1 VHHNLLQRTF
11 VSFSGTTVARIG
23 FNFIEKNF
31 LIMGAQS
38 GKSTNTGKKLI
49 IFGFVIIA
57 ILFLLYHRYQD
68 PELITPSALNSIQR
82 IAYGFY
88 ITLVAAFGAI
98 AIGMYRYHKE
108 KVENKGHDLSTIIA
122 IATWNSK
129 SRKIFVATFIG
140 YGIFFSL
147 VSGTLVYQPEVNFAI
162 HYGATIPSGF
172 IAPCCDSPGYMP
184 KIIVYLTEHVGLQII
199 PINLLLQVIVSYLVG
214 LNASIAVSAYTISK
228 KGSGISSIG
237 AATGLFIA
245 CPTCAGTFLSI
256 FIGTASGI
264 ALSIALTQ
272 MQTLFIAI
280 SIPVLLATPYLMAKK
295 LRNADGSCKIDPT
308 K

>member
-1 VHHNLLQRTF
+1 
-11 VSFSGTTVARIG
+11 
-23 FNFIEKNF
+23 
-31 LIMGAQS
+31 MGAQS
-38 GKSTNTGKKLI
+38 GKKLVV
-49 IFGFVIIA
+49 FGFVIIG
-57 ILFLLYHRYQD
+57 ILFLLYHRYQN
-68 PELITPSALNSIQR
+68 PELVTSNALDPTQR

-98 AIGMYRYHKE
+98 ALGMYRYHKE
-108 KVENKGHDLSTIIA
+108 KVENKGRDLSTIIA
-122 IATWNSK
+122 LVTWNSK

-147 VSGTLVYQPEVNFAI
+147 ISGTLVYQPEVNFSI
-162 HYGATIPSGF
+162 HYGAEIPSGF
-172 IAPCCDSPGYMP
+172 IAPCCGNLGYMP
-184 KIIVYLTEHVGLQII
+184 KIIIYITEHVGLQII
-199 PINLLLQVIVSYLVG
+199 PINLLLQVIVSYLVA
-214 LNASIAVSAYTISK
+214 LNASIAVNAYTISK
-228 KGSGISSIG
+228 KGSGASTIG

-272 MQTLFIAI
+272 LQTLFIVI
-280 SIPVLLATPYLMAKK
+280 SIPVLIVIPYVMAKK

-308 K
+308 N

>member
-1 VHHNLLQRTF
+1 MKKQ
-11 VSFSGTTVARIG
+11 S
-23 FNFIEKNF
+23 EKSSN
-31 LIMGAQS
+31 S
-38 GKSTNTGKKLI
+38 GKRLI
-49 IFGFVIIA
+49 VFGFGIIV

-68 PELITPSALNSIQR
+68 PELLTPSAIDSIQR

-98 AIGMYRYHKE
+98 GLGMYRYHKE
-108 KVENKGHDLSTIIA
+108 KVESKGSDLSTIIA
-122 IATWNSK
+122 LTTWNSK
-129 SRKIFVATFIG
+129 SRKIFVVIFIG

-147 VSGTLVYQPEVNFAI
+147 ISGTLVYQPEVNFAI
-162 HYGATIPSGF
+162 QYGVTIPSGF

-184 KIIVYLTEHVGLQII
+184 KIIVYLTENVGLQII
-199 PINLLLQVIVSYLVG
+199 PINLVLQIVVSYLVG
-214 LNASIAVSAYTISK
+214 LNASIAINAYTISK
-228 KGSGISSIG
+228 KGGGMSTVG

-264 ALSIALTQ
+264 ALSIALSQ
-272 MQTLFIAI
+272 LQTLFIVI
-280 SIPVLLATPYLMAKK
+280 SIPVLIITPYVMAKK
-295 LRNADGSCKIDPT
+295 LRNTDGSCKIDPT

>member
-1 VHHNLLQRTF
+1 MKEE
-11 VSFSGTTVARIG
+11 SA
-23 FNFIEKNF
+23 
-31 LIMGAQS
+31 
-38 GKSTNTGKKLI
+38 KSTNTGKKMI
-49 IFGFVIIA
+49 VFGFVIIT

-68 PELITPSALNSIQR
+68 PELITPDALNSIQR

-98 AIGMYRYHKE
+98 AFGMYRYHRE
-108 KVENKGHDLSTIIA
+108 KVESKGKDLTTIIA
-122 IATWNSK
+122 LATWNSK

-140 YGIFFSL
+140 YGLFFSMA
-147 VSGTLVYQPEVNFAI
+147 SGTLVYQPEVNFSI

-199 PINLLLQVIVSYLVG
+199 PVNLVLQIVVSYLVG
-214 LNASIAVSAYTISK
+214 LNASIAVSAYMISK
-228 KGSGISSIG
+228 KEKGVSTIG

-256 FIGTASGI
+256 FVGTASGI

-272 MQTLFIAI
+272 LQTLFIAI
-280 SIPVLLATPYLMAKK
+280 SIPILIIIPYVLAKK
-295 LRNADGSCKIDPT
+295 LRNADGSCKIQPT
-308 K
+308 N

>member
-1 VHHNLLQRTF
+1 MEEP
-11 VSFSGTTVARIG
+11 AD
-23 FNFIEKNF
+23 
-31 LIMGAQS
+31 
-38 GKSTNTGKKLI
+38 KSTNKGKKLI
-49 IFGFVIIA
+49 VFGFVIMA
-57 ILFLLYHRYQD
+57 MLFLLYHRYQD
-68 PELITPSALNSIQR
+68 PELLTPSALNSIQR

-98 AIGMYRYHKE
+98 AFGMYRFHKE
-108 KVENKGHDLSTIIA
+108 KVVNKGNGLTTIIA
-122 IATWNSK
+122 LVTWNSK

-140 YGIFFSL
+140 YGVFFSL
-147 VSGTLVYQPEVNFAI
+147 VSGTLVYQPEVNFSI

-184 KIIVYLTEHVGLQII
+184 KIIVYLTEHIGLQII
-199 PINLLLQVIVSYLVG
+199 PINLVLQVVVSYLVG
-214 LNASIAVSAYTISK
+214 LNASIAVSAYMISK
-228 KGSGISSIG
+228 KGSGMSTIG

-280 SIPVLLATPYLMAKK
+280 SIPVLLVTPYVMAKR
-295 LRNADGSCKIDPT
+295 LQNADGSCKIDPT